1 MVPTSAIQDMGG
13 TSMVPVM
20 RGDTTV
26 RAAVTS
32 GMVQGEWTKVQSSD
46 LQSGDQVSATL
57 VSTVVGEDENQGSPG
72 AAGMLGSAAGSSPPI
87 GGPPSGGPPSK

>member
-13 TSMVPVM
+13 TSMVPVT

-26 RAAVTS
+26 RVAVTP
-32 GMVQGEWTKVQSSD
+32 GMVHGEWTNVQSSD

-57 VSTVVGEDENQGSPG
+57 VSTVESDDENYGGPV
-72 AAGMLGSAAGSSPPI
+72 AAGMLGGAAGN
-87 GGPPSGGPPSK
+87 